1 MAARVKKRAGT
12 STNRKSDKII
22 VRLPEGMRH
31 ALAELAARNGRSM
44 NAEVVA
50 ALAMYFAK
58 EEAAKQDQLLG
69 EAAIRELLA
78 NQQQTLELLKK
89 IIAIPIAPQK
99 VNRSIAPKNAE
110 YGSAAAATW
119 RRCSGRLRHWS
130 QPSAARSDLQST
142 RTRRGEAGKS
152 SRWAATASFIA
163 R

>member
-12 STNRKSDKII
+12 STNRESDKII

-69 EAAIRELLA
+69 EAAIKELLA

-89 IIAIPIAPQK
+89 IIAIPIAPK
-99 VNRSIAPKNAE
+99 K
-110 YGSAAAATW
+110 
-119 RRCSGRLRHWS
+119 
-130 QPSAARSDLQST
+130 
-142 RTRRGEAGKS
+142 
-152 SRWAATASFIA
+152 
-163 R
+163 